1 MTSTLINTLVEV
13 TANGADAF
21 DVTGNGDT
29 LLVTS
34 AGALA
39 SMDGGNGIT
48 ASGNFES
55 VTVDGLAYAASG
67 VGVSMS
73 GIRSTLVV
81 DGEAQGDA
89 GVQLAGGANSDS
101 VYVGAQ
107 GQVTGLFSGFY
118 LVDANAQILN
128 DGHVF
133 GSEYGVDCFSSSG
146 DTITN
151 NGVIS
156 NPGTAALADSA
167 AITVSDSTSETI
179 DNAGLLSAPMAICL
193 ESGST
198 ANVRNSGTILGALN
212 VFDTSQATID
222 NSGTWHAGALDLAS
236 SADNVLTNSGKIHGE
251 ISFGDGNNV
260 FTSSGTLA
268 GSISFGSGDN
278 ALTNSGTS
286 TGAVSFGN
294 GANAFTNSGT
304 LTGAVSFGSGADT
317 LTNSGTITGAIAFEG
332 GTDKLTNAGVIHGSV
347 AMGNSDTLTNAGT
360 IHGSVYL
367 GVGNEFLSNGG
378 EVTGALVANSSDLF
392 DFSGTV
398 GHVTIDGFVSTGA
411 THDIIH
417 FGNDDFA
424 SYAAL
429 QAHMTQVGRDVDIT
443 LDASDSIEL
452 GDTTLAHLVS
462 HDFTFGS

>member
-55 VTVDGLAYAASG
+55 VTVDGLAYGASG
-67 VGVSMS
+67 LGVSMN

-89 GVQLAGGANSDS
+89 GVQLANGAASDS

-107 GQVTGLFSGFY
+107 GVVTGLLSGFY
-118 LVDANAQILN
+118 LVDTNAQIVN

-133 GSEYGVDCFSSSG
+133 GSEYGIDAFSSSG

-167 AITVSDSTSETI
+167 AITVNLSTSETV
-179 DNAGLLSAPMAICL
+179 DNAGLISAPQAIYV
-193 ESGST
+193 EDGSS
-198 ANVRNSGTILGALN
+198 AAIRNSGTILGTLT
-212 VFDTSQATID
+212 VTDTSQVTID
-222 NSGTWHAGALDLAS
+222 NSGTWHGATLELAS
-236 SADNVLTNSGKIHGE
+236 SADNGLTNSGKIHGA
-251 ISFGDGNNV
+251 ISFGGGDNT
-260 FTSSGTLA
+260 FTSSGSLV
-268 GSISFGSGDN
+268 GSVSFGSGDN
-278 ALTNSGTS
+278 AFTSSDTLTGSI
-286 TGAVSFGN
+286 SFGGGN
-294 GANAFTNSGT
+294 NVFTNSGT
-304 LTGAVSFGSGADT
+304 LTGAVSFGDGTNT

-332 GTDKLTNAGVIHGSV
+332 STDQLINDGLIHGSV

-367 GVGNEFLSNGG
+367 GVNNEFLSNGG
-378 EVTGALVANSSDLF
+378 EVTGALSANTSDLF
-392 DFSGTV
+392 DFSGAV

-411 THDIIH
+411 THDVIH

-424 SYAAL
+424 NYAAL
-429 QAHMTQVGRDVDIT
+429 QAAMTQVGRDVVIT
-443 LDASDSIEL
+443 LDAGDSIVL
-452 GDTTLAHLVS
+452 GNTTLAHLVS